1 MSTVKTPPITP
12 RRARY
17 PHVRKQ
23 TAWIVIAA
31 LVLISAASIV
41 YKWTALPGSDIY
53 AYTLSFD
60 ALPHEMRHRAVHL
73 LVAPIGALVVVF
85 FRLTLGVR
93 VLGPFRSVLLAVA
106 FEMTGVILGL
116 LAFAVVVCAIVALR
130 PLYKRLRLAYFGR
143 SAAMLA
149 SVAGILILCMLG
161 GLALGVSAIEHLAF
175 FPVVVMTLTGEAFAN
190 TYRREGTKSAL
201 WRTSMTALVGVVISL
216 LTAPTIVRQTL
227 LHFPEV
233 TLLCLAGILVI
244 GTSCKFRVLQAM
256 NPPRKKS
263 KRVPTPQTPTAT
275 PVAQA

>member
-1 MSTVKTPPITP
+1 MKAPPLRP
-12 RRARY
+12 RRSKY
-17 PHVRKQ
+17 PRCSKQ

-41 YKWTALPGSDIY
+41 YKCTALPGSDIY

-60 ALPHEMRHRAVHL
+60 ALPHDMRHRAVHL

-85 FRLTLGVR
+85 FRLTLGIR

-106 FEMTGVILGL
+106 FEMTGIAVGL
-116 LAFAVVVCAIVALR
+116 VAFSVVVFAIVALR

-149 SVAGILILCMLG
+149 SVAGILVFCMLG

-190 TYRREGTKSAL
+190 TYRREGTKSAV
-201 WRTSMTALVGVVISL
+201 WRTSMTALVGVVITL
-216 LTAPTIVRQTL
+216 LTAPTTVRQAL
-227 LHFPEV
+227 LYFPEI

-263 KRVPTPQTPTAT
+263 KHVATHQTPSST